1 MTKSTQGSYK
11 ANLIRYDCSGQSA
24 AQSVIV
30 RLRTLRDFGE
40 FEMAYSCARF
50 SLCYNHW
57 WTFQAWSLNLDV
69 NSGGFLSWYIPS
81 WSKR

>member
-1 MTKSTQGSYK
+1 MRLSGISESLGLLSFMTKSTQGSYK

-57 WTFQAWSLNLDV
+57 
-69 NSGGFLSWYIPS
+69 
-81 WSKR
+81 